1 MPLLEAFLKVLC
13 FELNNLTCFIMM
25 TLSSTHPHEQQPE
38 FFKKMRGSWRISAL
52 CEISPDGSDIYISN
66 LLLPINQQTQ
76 QKFGIIRV
84 WILYWNS

>member
-1 MPLLEAFLKVLC
+1 MPLLEAASKVLC

-52 CEISPDGSDIYISN
+52 CEIYADGSDIF
-66 LLLPINQQTQ
+66 Q
-76 QKFGIIRV
+76 
-84 WILYWNS
+84 